1 MTGKVGAPLGRP
13 SREGPAD
20 IRWRFSLTRVP
31 IDRGGYDRT
40 GTYWGIGA
48 PLYRY
53 EALEPGSEDAAPE
66 GYFRAARREAA
77 KAELRSR
84 YPLARF
90 FR

>member
-20 IRWRFSLTRVP
+20 VAWRFSLARVP
-31 IDRGGYDRT
+31 INRGGYDRM
-40 GTYWGIGA
+40 GTYWGIGT

-53 EALEPGSEDAAPE
+53 EAVEPDSTGPAPE
-66 GYFRAARREAA
+66 GYFRAASRDAA

>member
-1 MTGKVGAPLGRP
+1 MTGKVGARLGRP
-13 SREGPAD
+13 SREGSAAVP
-20 IRWRFSLTRVP
+20 WRFSLGRVP
-31 IDRGGYDRT
+31 INCDGYDRS

-53 EALEPGSEDAAPE
+53 AAEGPDSESDEPE
-66 GYFRAARREAA
+66 GYFRAANRDTA

-84 YPLARF
+84 YPLGRF